1 MGGCRSKREDL
12 TQRSTLTD
20 SIMSLVNRI
29 YRTLSGRTKTNC
41 IAVILP
47 LTAVVDDAVLDNNS
61 KEFTVYKKELENDM
75 QRILEQA
82 PGLARVHIL
91 NFQTT
96 DEGSEAR
103 LNFFFYKKDTEEAE
117 RNSSLTV
124 SEALTRWFELEWV
137 KENYEAAS
145 KFGTP
150 KVMAVEDLKAEEIVK
165 EALKQGQEEAQDS
178 DSSSSSSNSSTVP
191 QKAVGDDQD
200 AAQETLVV
208 EDQKTEPAEPQ
219 VAVEVPVAKQTE
231 EEVPQEPE
239 SCAPPEQQEVTP
251 AEVSVKSSSSSSS
264 SSASLSSVSSKSS
277 KKSSRVSFL
286 KRDWLACCGTNNKE
300 EAPVE
305 KAPEA
310 QAEEKLEGPKEPVE
324 EETPKKSSFL
334 QKDWFACCGGSN
346 KEEAAEEI
354 EKPEEKPQLEEE
366 KPVKQGTESEQI
378 APSQEE
384 QDEEQEQEETVQDE
398 AKEVEQEDKLE
409 EKPEPTIADDKD
421 SEPESMGC
429 CGLRR
434 PRKSAAKPE
443 EPKQEE
449 PKAEEQ
455 KQEQEEK
462 VTCCGMKKSSPNVD
476 EELEVMEATEQ
487 TLQPQKLEPI
497 KEESTTGSEQLKRDS
512 IPESQEVKQAE
523 TK

>member
-47 LTAVVDDAVLDNNS
+47 LTTVVDDAVLDNNS

-191 QKAVGDDQD
+191 QEVLEEEQD
-200 AAQETLVV
+200 AAQEAPVI
-208 EDQKTEPAEPQ
+208 EDQKTEPAEPK
-219 VAVEVPVAKQTE
+219 VAVEVAQQAE

-251 AEVSVKSSSSSSS
+251 ADVSVKSSS

-277 KKSSRVSFL
+277 KKSSRMSFL

-310 QAEEKLEGPKEPVE
+310 QAEEKLEEPKEPVE

-346 KEEAAEEI
+346 KEEAAEDI
-354 EKPEEKPQLEEE
+354 EKLEEKPQLEEE

-384 QDEEQEQEETVQDE
+384 SPKEQEQEETVQDE
-398 AKEVEQEDKLE
+398 VKEVEQEDKLE

-455 KQEQEEK
+455 EQEQEEK
-462 VTCCGMKKSSPNVD
+462 VTCCGMKKSSPSVD
-476 EELEVMEATEQ
+476 EELEVMVTTEQ